1 MTLSNRL
8 MTLGSILMI
17 GVSMSLLSK
26 TLSKPLEVGTVAPEF
41 SLFDQ
46 DNTLRSLSDF
56 KGSYVVLY
64 FYPKDE
70 TPGCTQEACHL
81 RNNFEEFEDKGIKII
96 GINYD
101 SPKSHKAF
109 QNKHHLQFI
118 LLTDADKNVAK
129 KYGTKRSLL
138 PIPYR
143 MTFVIDPQG
152 IICAVLPDVSV
163 STHADDVLKIIKQQ
177 KSKR

>member
-8 MTLGSILMI
+8 MTLGFIFTL
-17 GVSMSLLSK
+17 GVFMSLV
-26 TLSKPLEVGTVAPEF
+26 SKPLEVGTVAPDF

-56 KGSYVVLY
+56 RGSYVVLY
-64 FYPKDE
+64 FYPKSE
-70 TPGCTQEACHL
+70 TPGCTKEACHL
-81 RNNFEEFEDKGIKII
+81 RDNFQEFDNQGAKII

-101 SPKSHKAF
+101 SPKAHKAF
-109 QNKHHLQFI
+109 QNRHHLPFV
-118 LLTDADKNVAK
+118 LLTDADKTVAK
-129 KYGTKRSLL
+129 KYGAKRLLL

-143 MTFVIDPQG
+143 MTYVIDPQG
-152 IICAVLPDVSV
+152 VICAVLPDVSV
-163 STHADDVLKIIKQQ
+163 STHAEDVLKIVMQH